1 MGRLKARLSKE
12 RTTASVEVRQR
23 GVKMHLFVWSAAML
37 EKQKLPKEALVCMA
51 LSPREAA

>member
-1 MGRLKARLSKE
+1 MGRLKARLMKE

-51 LSPREAA
+51 LSPRQLA